1 MSHVSVIPVRHVALL
16 EHLLAVGLS
25 FATPSH
31 VCISQDLKE
40 QLPGEQLV
48 YVAAFAVGAQLM
60 YADRPKD
67 TTIRRLY
74 NMTSLAGTCNAA
86 VLALLPA

>member
-1 MSHVSVIPVRHVALL
+1 MRHL
-16 EHLLAVGLS
+16 
-25 FATPSH
+25 
-31 VCISQDLKE
+31 QDLKD

-67 TTIRRLY
+67 VTIRRLY
-74 NMTSLAGTCNAA
+74 NMSTLAGDGTTAA
-86 VLALLPA
+86 A

>member
-1 MSHVSVIPVRHVALL
+1 MPCHVNKL
-16 EHLLAVGLS
+16 
-25 FATPSH
+25 
-31 VCISQDLKE
+31 QDLKE

-74 NMTSLAGTCNAA
+74 NMSSLAGTCNAA
-86 VLALLPA
+86 VLALMSA

>member
-1 MSHVSVIPVRHVALL
+1 MRQRNLRSRSLTTGLFVMPCHVNKL
-16 EHLLAVGLS
+16 
-25 FATPSH
+25 
-31 VCISQDLKE
+31 QDLKE

-74 NMTSLAGTCNAA
+74 NMSSLAGTCNAA
-86 VLALLPA
+86 VLALMSA